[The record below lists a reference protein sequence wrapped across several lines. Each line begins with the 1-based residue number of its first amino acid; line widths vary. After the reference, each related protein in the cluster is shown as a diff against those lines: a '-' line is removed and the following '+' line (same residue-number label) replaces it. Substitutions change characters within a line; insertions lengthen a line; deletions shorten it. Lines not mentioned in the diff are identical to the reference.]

1 MFKLNG
7 DILYLIFKELQN
19 DKKTFLSCL
28 PVNKT
33 WCEITIPIL
42 WKNPWKY
49 LIEELLLILLNVVI
63 SHLSDESRSNLKNKG
78 VQFLTTVYQKP
89 LFNYISFCRYLNI
102 NDLDK
107 MINVIIIDPYDIDVF
122 LNFRKEIIS
131 LFINENTRLTHLYIP
146 KKFDY
151 QINLF
156 PGAKRCFSELEFLSC
171 NTCINDNVLIGLTEI
186 CNSVKKLELLIE
198 KHNNNYGINKLI
210 ESPKKLFNVCLITKE
225 FFKNDIFCK
234 VLENSLVKHAN
245 TLLHFKTNIQP
256 TTNILSSFVN
266 LNRLELSGE
275 YVERMSE
282 LKNIS
287 LPFLQILKAKNVL
300 IKVLTSLINNTNGH
314 LIEISIDHIFRN
326 EIDNEKIIQVIYQS
340 CPNLTYLKLMFRNRN
355 ILELENLL
363 NNCQYLNG
371 LYILV
376 DNDIWDSNNDY
387 EFNWDL
393 LFEVLTRSSPINLFK
408 FKFYFYETPKL
419 KSLKL
424 FLDNWIGKHSMLLQ
438 TIQDIYWVS
447 KIIGAKYFDLIEE
460 YKTQGIVKMYNH
472 SVPNDNIFEDFE
484 WIQENI

>member
-1 MFKLNG
+1 
-7 DILYLIFKELQN
+7 
-19 DKKTFLSCL
+19 
-28 PVNKT
+28 
-33 WCEITIPIL
+33 
-42 WKNPWKY
+42 
-49 LIEELLLILLNVVI
+49 
-63 SHLSDESRSNLKNKG
+63 
-78 VQFLTTVYQKP
+78 
-89 LFNYISFCRYLNI
+89 
-102 NDLDK
+102 
-107 MINVIIIDPYDIDVF
+107 
-122 LNFRKEIIS
+122 
-131 LFINENTRLTHLYIP
+131 
-146 KKFDY
+146 
-151 QINLF
+151 
-156 PGAKRCFSELEFLSC
+156 
-171 NTCINDNVLIGLTEI
+171 
-186 CNSVKKLELLIE
+186 
-198 KHNNNYGINKLI
+198 
-210 ESPKKLFNVCLITKE
+210 
-225 FFKNDIFCK
+225 
-234 VLENSLVKHAN
+234 
-245 TLLHFKTNIQP
+245 
-256 TTNILSSFVN
+256 
-266 LNRLELSGE
+266 
-275 YVERMSE
+275 MSE

-287 LPFLQILKAKNVL
+287 LPFLQILKAKNVS

-424 FLDNWIGKHSMLLQ
+424 FLDNWKGKHSMLLQ